1 MCLACQSYVGHL
13 QALSVRAQAEAGL
26 PGALKD
32 RPEEAQKKK
41 PGQALIKVRAQRER
55 GETRNQTDPWLHL
68 KMQRTLA

>member
-1 MCLACQSYVGHL
+1 MCLTCQSYVGHL

-41 PGQALIKVRAQRER
+41 PRKALIQVRGQRER
-55 GETRNQTDPWLHL
+55 GETGNLPL
-68 KMQRTLA
+68 KI

>member
-1 MCLACQSYVGHL
+1 MCLTCQSHVGHL

-41 PGQALIKVRAQRER
+41 PGQAPIQVREQRER
-55 GETRNQTDPWLHL
+55 GETRNQIDPWLHL
-68 KMQRTLA
+68 KKQRALA